1 MVPSKQDAG
10 GEGLCRSPVRA
21 PNKCLA
27 PPLGQAEVTHYP
39 VGTPTGK
46 LTLREAVPLWLEE
59 SQTATGERA

>member
-46 LTLREAVPLWLEE
+46 LTLRE
-59 SQTATGERA
+59 RK